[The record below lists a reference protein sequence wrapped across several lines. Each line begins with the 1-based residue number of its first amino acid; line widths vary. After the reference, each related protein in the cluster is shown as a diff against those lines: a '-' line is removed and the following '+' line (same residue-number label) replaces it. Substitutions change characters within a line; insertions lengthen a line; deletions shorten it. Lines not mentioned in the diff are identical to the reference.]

1 MVKAAFLFLMLLFCA
16 EAASEFEKNCLS
28 CHGDDFKF
36 NIIMKKYTLKYSSEA
51 KIKKAM
57 FEYLKEPSFERSILP
72 LEYIKKFGIKQ
83 KSSLDDDN
91 LKEMLDVYYEKYNL
105 SSKLE

>member
-1 MVKAAFLFLMLLFCA
+1 MVKKSIMFFVFLIYA
-16 EAASEFEKNCLS
+16 QASVEFEKNCLS

-51 KIKKAM
+51 KIKKAI
-57 FEYLKEPSFERSILP
+57 FDYLKEPSFENSILP

-83 KSSLDDDN
+83 KSSLTDDTLEQMVDI
-91 LKEMLDVYYEKYNL
+91 YYEKFNL
-105 SSKLE
+105 PSKLR